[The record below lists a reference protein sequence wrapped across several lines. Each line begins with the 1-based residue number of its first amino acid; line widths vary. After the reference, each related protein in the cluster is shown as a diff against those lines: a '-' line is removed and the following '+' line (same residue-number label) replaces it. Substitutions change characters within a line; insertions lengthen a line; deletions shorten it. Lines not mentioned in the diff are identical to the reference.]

1 MEGEEEKEG
10 IEEAIKIAARALEEI
25 SELEDKKLL
34 KRAMRDENS

>member
-1 MEGEEEKEG
+1 MEGKEEKEG

-34 KRAMRDENS
+34 KKAVRDENS